1 MGAMTAQPVWSW
13 DFVAE
18 RTDCGGQLLMLTLI
32 DEYTRKCLAIKVARS
47 PKSEDVVQVL
57 VEAIE
62 MFGRPQYIR
71 SDKGSQFAAQKV
83 REALLKSQI
92 DIIYIYPG
100 SPLAEQPC

>member
-1 MGAMTAQPVWSW
+1 
-13 DFVAE
+13 
-18 RTDCGGQLLMLTLI
+18 MLTLI
-32 DEYTRKCLAIKVARS
+32 DQCLAIRVARP

-62 MFGRPQYIR
+62 VYGRPQYIR
-71 SDKGSQFAAQKV
+71 SNKGLQVVAKKV